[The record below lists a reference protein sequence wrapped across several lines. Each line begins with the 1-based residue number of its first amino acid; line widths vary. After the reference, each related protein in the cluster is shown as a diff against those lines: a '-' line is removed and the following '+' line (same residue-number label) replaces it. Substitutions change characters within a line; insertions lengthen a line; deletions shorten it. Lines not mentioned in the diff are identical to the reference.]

1 MAESPFGVN
10 EAHSGVILD
19 FLHFARS
26 RRGRCLKSVEVEFQN
41 LIESRLMDDTF
52 TSEEVKDMVSG
63 LCAVVKGEMETE
75 LIHASHTHS
84 LLVAQLL
91 QQAETWH
98 LNMKV
103 DISALENKELLETLA
118 QYEQQQFSSSALP
131 DSAHKATLIPLDHS
145 GGDKLL
151 QMQISRLEE
160 ENDKL
165 QQRLRSVESK
175 FAGALSER
183 DELKK
188 QLEATPTIDITPT
201 PQNDD
206 VIALQ
211 ETVAELQEK
220 LYEKDTSSSSG
231 NADMERE
238 LEEKSKELLK
248 TKAELEAV
256 RADLDRKFSETA
268 QYANMRKM
276 LSTKNDQIKELRS
289 QLRKYES

>member
-1 MAESPFGVN
+1 
-10 EAHSGVILD
+10 
-19 FLHFARS
+19 
-26 RRGRCLKSVEVEFQN
+26 
-41 LIESRLMDDTF
+41 
-52 TSEEVKDMVSG
+52 
-63 LCAVVKGEMETE
+63 
-75 LIHASHTHS
+75 
-84 LLVAQLL
+84 
-91 QQAETWH
+91 
-98 LNMKV
+98 
-103 DISALENKELLETLA
+103 
-118 QYEQQQFSSSALP
+118 
-131 DSAHKATLIPLDHS
+131 
-145 GGDKLL
+145 
-151 QMQISRLEE
+151 MQISRLEE